1 MRKLIGYFL
10 RLSVSLAALVMLTNC
25 GDDVEDANL
34 YIQYRASEKYQIY
47 VVKALEPNQNASN
60 GKNILGENLG
70 IVNIGGKDFYAFK
83 LKRKEYDI
91 YTEWYSPG
99 DYSGFSNDRE
109 RVNLKVNDWAK
120 LVLWG
125 SEVSDYRV
133 LDGTGEVY

>member
-91 YTEWYSPG
+91 YTEWYFPG
-99 DYSGFSNDRE
+99 SYSGFTNDRE

-120 LVLWG
+120 LVFWG
-125 SEVSDYRV
+125 SEVDDYRV